1 MDKTF
6 IMGLALGMVG
16 GALIVANCKK
26 ARTLIKKSQDEIVD
40 KVNCAMDEKLKE
52 CSNNCSSS
60 QGNTD
65 YNRNISE
72 D

>member
-6 IMGLALGMVG
+6 LMGLTIGMVG
-16 GALIVANCKK
+16 GALLVANCKK
-26 ARTLIKKSQDEIVD
+26 ARTLIKKSQDEIVE
-40 KVNCAMDEKLKE
+40 KVNCAMDEKMKE
-52 CSNNCSSS
+52 FGEKNSSR
-60 QGNTD
+60 GDTD